1 MPSADAASSIETL
14 LAAHRAEL
22 VAFVER
28 RLGSRAV
35 ADDVVQ
41 QTAVRALVASNG
53 LRDARAGRAWLFRIT
68 RRLVADHLRARAQ
81 APLLD
86 DLARDDDAAEFGC
99 ACVLANLE
107 QLKPEFA
114 QILRRVVFDA
124 ASLSTVASEL
134 GMTANTATVR
144 LSRARTA
151 LKERLRVHCGT
162 NSLRACLT
170 CTCEERGCCVRKA
183 RSTA

>member
-1 MPSADAASSIETL
+1 MPNAGAAPSIETL
-14 LAAHRAEL
+14 LAAHRDEL

-41 QTAVRALVASNG
+41 QAAVRALVAANE
-53 LRDARAGRAWLFRIT
+53 LRDARSGRAWLFRIT
-68 RRLVADHLRARAQ
+68 RRLVADHLRSRLD

-86 DLARDDDAAEFGC
+86 ELASEDDDTAEFGC

-107 QLKPEFA
+107 HLKPEFA
-114 QILRRVVFDA
+114 HILRRVVFETA
-124 ASLSTVASEL
+124 PLSAVASEL
-134 GMTANTATVR
+134 GITVNAATVR

-151 LKERLRVHCGT
+151 LKERLRAHCGT

-170 CTCEERGCCVRKA
+170 CTCEERGCCVREP
-183 RSTA
+183 